1 MRIAALALLFAAACG
16 PSVSTRPVSEPEP
29 PGDEPVA
36 AVPDPAAPTGEPAPD
51 PTDDAPAGEVEV
63 QRADLITVL
72 DAGVGAFLGGVNI
85 EPHFAGQRF
94 DGWQVVSFWPDDQRF
109 AAVDLRAGDIVRE
122 INGRPI
128 QQPDQLFK
136 VWTSLRKADE
146 IVVTGSR
153 GGTPLELRFHVVGP
167 APPPAKP

>member
-1 MRIAALALLFAAACG
+1 MRTAALALLLAAGCG
-16 PSVSTRPVSEPEP
+16 SSASHPVARP
-29 PGDEPVA
+29 EPVA
-36 AVPDPAAPTGEPAPD
+36 AEPEATPPEPAAPAAEPAPE
-51 PTDDAPAGEVEV
+51 PPADAPAGEVEV
-63 QRADLITVL
+63 QRADLVTVL

-94 DGWQVVSFWPDDQRF
+94 DGWQVVSFWPDDDRF
-109 AAVDLRAGDIVRE
+109 AAVDLRPGDIVRA

-128 QQPDQLFK
+128 QQPNQLFE
-136 VWTSLRKADE
+136 VWTQLRKADE

-153 GGTPLELRFHVVGP
+153 GGKPLELRFHVVGP